1 MFNNDWKSWK
11 RVKSPSNYTFL
22 LSYDLNIYVLI
33 RTTGWTVG
41 HRERFKR
48 ITIKAQSTQCV
59 YETMRFQRKRSSSR
73 LPFSPITLKRS
84 NATPRENATS
94 FICTCVNDV
103 RDVSIFKS
111 FRFRCPHFKCC
122 HPGQRSNACV
132 FDKNDWQ
139 PWFVGPKLN
148 VGAIHPVQIIF
159 TRTCRQFVA
168 KRTDL

>member
-1 MFNNDWKSWK
+1 MFNNVWKSWK

-73 LPFSPITLKRS
+73 LPFSKRS
-84 NATPRENATS
+84 PRSHWNARMLRQEKMQHLSFAHAQMMWETS
-94 FICTCVNDV
+94 AFSKVSVFAVHTSN
-103 RDVSIFKS
+103 VSILGSVQMRAFSIKTT
-111 FRFRCPHFKCC
+111 
-122 HPGQRSNACV
+122 SN
-132 FDKNDWQ
+132 
-139 PWFVGPKLN
+139 
-148 VGAIHPVQIIF
+148 H
-159 TRTCRQFVA
+159 
-168 KRTDL
+168 DLWGRN